1 MKKLSDII
9 RGLREQKGYLLR
21 QVASEIE
28 IDQALL
34 SKIERSERLPTREQV
49 IRLAKFYNANENEL
63 LVAFM
68 SDKLVNDVYLEEY
81 ALEALKLAEKKVKYI
96 KQSTK

>member
-9 RGLREQKGYLLR
+9 RGLREKKGYLLR
-21 QVASEIE
+21 QVASEID

-34 SKIERSERLPTREQV
+34 SKIERSERLPTKEQV
-49 IRLAKFYNANENEL
+49 IRLAKFYNTSENEL

-68 SDKLVNDVYLEEY
+68 SDKLVNDLYREDF
-81 ALEALKLAEKKVKYI
+81 ALEALKMAEKKVKYI
-96 KQSTK
+96 KQRSK

>member
-68 SDKLVNDVYLEEY
+68 SDKLVNDVYREEY

>member
-68 SDKLVNDVYLEEY
+68 SDKLVNDLYREEY
-81 ALEALKLAEKKVKYI
+81 ALEALKLAEKKVRYI
-96 KQSTK
+96 KQRTK